1 MHTNVNGTY
10 HLSNYRCNTEKL
22 LTVLEGN
29 LHFAQFIVFEML
41 IHNMLTLTIN
51 INALI
56 GQSLRG
62 GFHAKKKWTKDLNES

>member
-1 MHTNVNGTY
+1 MVHTIYQTIDVI
-10 HLSNYRCNTEKL
+10 LKNY
-22 LTVLEGN
+22 LTVLEDN
-29 LHFAQFIVFEML
+29 LHFAQFILFEML

-62 GFHAKKKWTKDLNES
+62 GLHVKKKMDQIPK